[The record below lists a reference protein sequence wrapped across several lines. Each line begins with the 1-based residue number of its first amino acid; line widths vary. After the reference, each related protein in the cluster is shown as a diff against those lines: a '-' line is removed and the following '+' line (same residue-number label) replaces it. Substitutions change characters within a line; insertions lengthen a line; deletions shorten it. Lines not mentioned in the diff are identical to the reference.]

1 MVEHEQTPVA
11 AEARR
16 ISNELQFSDGC
27 VNKAVKHFM
36 KQMEEGLA
44 KEGATLSQ
52 IPSYVAAVPNGTEKV
67 GEQVC
72 VRLRLGYADCGWIG
86 IVFGG

>member
-1 MVEHEQTPVA
+1 MAEHESTPVA

-16 ISNELQFSDGC
+16 ISNELQFSDED

-44 KEGATLSQ
+44 RMGATLSQ

-67 GEQVC
+67 GEQVR
-72 VRLRLGYADCGWIG
+72 VRSRLVC
-86 IVFGG
+86 